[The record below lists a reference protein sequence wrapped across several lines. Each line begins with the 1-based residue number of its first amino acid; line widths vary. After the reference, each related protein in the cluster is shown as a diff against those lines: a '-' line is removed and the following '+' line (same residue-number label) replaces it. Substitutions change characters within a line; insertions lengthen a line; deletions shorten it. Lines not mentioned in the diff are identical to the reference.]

1 MNNENNNDFNAISLG
16 NVDNSNN
23 LNPEPVAPIPLE
35 TQENSSVVNP
45 TEKELATPVEPAAPV
60 APVEPVNPIV
70 ETNEAVPTPINTD
83 NVIPDNNN
91 IINPEVTPIENGSID
106 TPAQQTINTNE
117 LFTSIPNNNIGTV
130 PPLNNKDIE
139 VPTVPVT
146 PVAPV
151 ETMPSEEV
159 PTNSVEPVAPV
170 EPLPYDIPSTI
181 NNYDSVPTFNEIGM
195 VPPIPD
201 TPAAVKN
208 QGMPSKKKG
217 MNKLVFVLIVLL
229 AMAAVGVGVYMFLH
243 VSSSKAAPVKVKNV
257 EIEMGSTVSSLI
269 TDYATFYGIDYKT
282 CSLDTTDIKDTNK
295 ANALYPFAVTCGD
308 TVYKGTAKI
317 VDKTKPEVTLKK
329 VNAQLNAE
337 IKPEDFI
344 ESCKDNST
352 CSYTFKDELKLK
364 DNLAQAGTYEV
375 PIIVKD
381 ESGNEIEVVGSLLV
395 NANAADLYLVCT
407 KGNDTFIE
415 ANKLGLVNNEFN
427 KVNTRSYTFKLTD
440 EEYQTLKTESA
451 DKTEITYKNITG
463 SVEFNDED
471 KTVVISKFL
480 TYEELNKEAGT
491 ELPLQIGSLKE
502 FYVNKGYDCNLE
514 Y

>member
-23 LNPEPVAPIPLE
+23 LSPEPVAPIPLGS
-35 TQENSSVVNP
+35 QDNSNVVDLN
-45 TEKELATPVEPAAPV
+45 EKGPVMPVEPV
-60 APVEPVNPIV
+60 APVTPEEPINLVM
-70 ETNEAVPTPINTD
+70 ETNEAIPAPINTD
-83 NVIPDNNN
+83 DIIPDNNTV
-91 IINPEVTPIENGSID
+91 INPELTPAENGSVD
-106 TPAQQTINTNE
+106 TSAQQSINNNE

-130 PPLNNKDIE
+130 PPFNNNDALDS
-139 VPTVPVT
+139 VAPVT
-146 PVAPV
+146 PVA
-151 ETMPSEEV
+151 TMPSEEV
-159 PTNSVEPVAPV
+159 PANSVEPVAPV

-181 NNYDSVPTFNEIGM
+181 NNYDSVPSFNEIGM

-201 TPAAVKN
+201 TPVAVQN
-208 QGMPSKKKG
+208 QGKPSKKKG

-229 AMAAVGVGVYMFLH
+229 AMTAVGVGVYMFLH
-243 VSSSKAAPVKVKNV
+243 ISSSKAAPVKVKNV

-269 TDYATFYGIDYKT
+269 TDYATFYGIDYNT

-295 ANALYPFAVTCGD
+295 LNAEYPFAVTCAD
-308 TVYKGTAKI
+308 TIYKGTAKI

-329 VNAQLNAE
+329 VNAKLNAE

-344 ESCKDNST
+344 ESCEDNSK
-352 CSYTFKDELKLK
+352 CSYEFKDELKLK

-407 KGNDTFIE
+407 KGNDNFIE

-427 KVNTRSYTFKLTD
+427 KVDTRSYTFKLTN

-451 DKTEITYKNITG
+451 DKNEITYKNITG
-463 SVEFNDED
+463 SAEFNDENT
-471 KTVVISKFL
+471 TVVISKFL
-480 TYEELNKEAGT
+480 TYEELNKEAGV

-502 FYVNKGYDCNLE
+502 FYKNKGYDCNLE